1 MDRSHLP
8 GIVITMKTALT
19 LRFVMI
25 GLSVVLGIA
34 LLAKG
39 DTLIGVILIA
49 LALVR
54 AAMVFSRLRR
64 RNELVQRGQLRR
76 RGDAANWR
84 SR

>member
-1 MDRSHLP
+1 MDRSHVP

-25 GLSVVLGIA
+25 GLSLVLGIA

-39 DTLIGVILIA
+39 DTLIGVVLIA

-54 AAMVFSRLRR
+54 AAMVFHRLRR

-76 RGDAANWR
+76 RGSAANWR